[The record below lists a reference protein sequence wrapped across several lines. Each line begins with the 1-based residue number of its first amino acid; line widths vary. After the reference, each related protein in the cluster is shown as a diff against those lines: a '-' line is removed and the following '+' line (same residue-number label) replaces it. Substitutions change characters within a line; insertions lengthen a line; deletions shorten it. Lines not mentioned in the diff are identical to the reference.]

1 MRPVLVLL
9 AAATALCAQMKPED
23 VVTRFF
29 DRVTGLTGKLR
40 TIGLKPNLREAVSAL
55 PGFTAKPHAATG
67 DLQVGAKLIA
77 ITATSWT
84 RLESADRA
92 WIDVVEFPTV
102 EAAGKLPDQWR
113 QPNTGQNYSDAFS
126 LIALNAT
133 NGLDSTCAAAIRN
146 RVLINVCVPIPFAV
160 HMWMN
165 PGNTPDELAAIDR
178 AVGVLAH
185 ALEATVTA
193 VKDPAYLTWIPPA
206 EPTDETVRMRRIA
219 SLARLWSEAKYNFVF
234 LDQRKNLDWDSMLEL
249 YLPRVMNAKS
259 NEEYVGILKEAAAL
273 LADGHTGVQG
283 GPATDEPA
291 LRIQPVEGRPV
302 LTGIGDVPA
311 LKAAGLQP
319 GMELISVDD
328 VPAADVRKK
337 LERIVGAST
346 PQSRAQSVDA
356 MLLTGAPNSSV
367 HAVFRNATGSTVDT
381 DFSRNAMTLPAK
393 AFPWRKSS
401 FEYRE
406 LPGNIAYV
414 ALNSFGSDNVV
425 KAFDRNYEAI
435 RKASAII
442 IDVRENGGG
451 STNFG
456 YDIIARL
463 IGPGTILKT
472 SLWRTRDYKPTLR
485 AWGNPETWHEG
496 NHPDIASRGDNP
508 FLGPVGVLIGPNTF
522 SAAEDFLV
530 PLKMSHRATLIGSPS
545 GGSTGQPL
553 MVPLFQCSAR
563 ICTKWDR
570 FADGTEFVGVGVQPD
585 IAVAPTIADI
595 ANQRDAVLEKA
606 LEILKKGAI

>member
-1 MRPVLVLL
+1 MRPVLALL
-9 AAATALCAQMKPED
+9 AAATALCAQTKPAD
-23 VVTRFF
+23 VSTRFF
-29 DRVTGLTGKLR
+29 DRVAGLTAKLR
-40 TIGLKPNLREAVSAL
+40 TIGLRPNLAAIAL
-55 PGFTAKPHAATG
+55 EGFTAKPHDATG
-67 DLQVGAKLIA
+67 DLQVGAKLIPVV
-77 ITATSWT
+77 ATSWT
-84 RLESADRA
+84 RLESADHA
-92 WIDVVEFPTV
+92 WIDIVELPTE
-102 EAAGKLPDQWR
+102 EAAKKLPDQWR
-113 QPNTGQNYSDAFS
+113 QPNTGQNYPDAFS
-126 LIALNAT
+126 LIALNNT
-133 NGLDSTCAAAIRN
+133 NGHDAAGAVAIRG
-146 RVLINVCVPIPFAV
+146 RSVINVGVPIPFAV

-165 PGNTPDELAAIDR
+165 PGNTPDELVAIDG

-185 ALEATVTA
+185 ALEATVNA

-206 EPTDETVRMRRIA
+206 EPTDETVRVRRIA

-273 LADGHTGVQG
+273 LADGHTGVSG

-291 LRIQPVEGRPV
+291 LRIQPVEGRPI

-319 GMELISVDD
+319 GMELISIDS
-328 VPAADVRKK
+328 VPAADIRKK
-337 LERIVGAST
+337 LERVVGSST
-346 PQSRAQSVDA
+346 PQSRAEWVDA
-356 MLLTGAPNSSV
+356 MLLTGPPNTSV
-367 HAVFRNATGSTVDT
+367 HAVFRNTTGSTVDA
-381 DFSRNAMTLPAK
+381 DFRRNANTLPAK

-414 ALNSFGSDNVV
+414 ALNSFGSENVV
-425 KAFDRNYEAI
+425 KAFDRNYETI
-435 RKASAII
+435 RKASGII

-451 STNFG
+451 SSNFG

-463 IGPGTILKT
+463 IGPGTVLKT
-472 SLWRTRDYKPTLR
+472 STWRTRDYKPTFR
-485 AWGNPETWHEG
+485 AWGRQETWHEG
-496 NHPDIASRGDNP
+496 THDDITSRGDNP
-508 FLGPVGVLIGPNTF
+508 FVGPVVVLIGPNTF

-530 PLKMSHRATLIGSPS
+530 PLKAAHRATLIGSPS

-553 MVPLFQCSAR
+553 GIALFQCSAR

-570 FADGTEFVGVGVQPD
+570 FPDGTEFVGVGVQPD
-585 IAVAPTIADI
+585 IAIVATIADV
-595 ANQRDAVLEKA
+595 ANNRDAVLEKA
-606 LEILKKGAI
+606 QEFLQKKN

>member
-1 MRPVLVLL
+1 MRPVLALL
-9 AAATALCAQMKPED
+9 AAATALCAQTKPED
-23 VVTRFF
+23 VATRFF
-29 DRVTGLTGKLR
+29 DRVAGLTGKLR
-40 TIGLKPNLREAVSAL
+40 TVGLRPNLGAL
-55 PGFTAKPHAATG
+55 TLDGFTAKPHALSG
-67 DLQVGAKLIA
+67 DLQVGAKLLPV
-77 ITATSWT
+77 TATSWT
-84 RLESADRA
+84 RLESADHA
-92 WIDVVEFPTV
+92 WIDIVELASDD
-102 EAAGKLPDQWR
+102 AASKLPEQWR
-113 QPNTGQNYSDAFS
+113 QPNTGQNFSDAFS
-126 LIALNAT
+126 LIALNNT
-133 NGLDSTCAAAIRN
+133 NGLDSTGAVAIRG
-146 RVLINVCVPIPFAV
+146 RYVINVGVAIPFAV

-178 AVGVLAH
+178 AVGVLAR

-206 EPTDETVRMRRIA
+206 EPNDETIRMRRIA

-302 LTGIGDVPA
+302 LTAIGDVPA
-311 LKAAGLQP
+311 LKASGLQP

-328 VPAADVRKK
+328 VPAAEVRKK
-337 LERIVGAST
+337 LERVVGSST
-346 PQSRAQSVDA
+346 PQSRAEWVDA
-356 MLLTGAPNSSV
+356 MLLSGPPNSSV
-367 HAVFRNATGSTVDT
+367 HAVFRNTTGSTVST
-381 DFSRNAMTLPAK
+381 DFRRDAMTLPAK
-393 AFPWRKSS
+393 AFAWRKPS

-406 LPGNIAYV
+406 LPGNVAYV
-414 ALNSFGSDNVV
+414 ALNGFGSENVV
-425 KAFDRNYEAI
+425 KSFDRNFDRI
-435 RKASAII
+435 RQASGII

-451 STNFG
+451 SSNYG

-463 IGPGTILKT
+463 IGPDTVLKT
-472 SLWRTRDYKPTLR
+472 SAWRTRDYKPTLR

-496 NHPDIASRGDNP
+496 THPDIKSRGDNP
-508 FLGPVGVLIGPNTF
+508 FLGPVVVLIGPNTF

-553 MVPLFQCSAR
+553 GVALFQCTAR

-585 IAVAPTIADI
+585 VAVAPTVADI
-595 ANQRDAVLEKA
+595 ANGRDPVLEKA
-606 LEILKKGAI
+606 QEILLKKN